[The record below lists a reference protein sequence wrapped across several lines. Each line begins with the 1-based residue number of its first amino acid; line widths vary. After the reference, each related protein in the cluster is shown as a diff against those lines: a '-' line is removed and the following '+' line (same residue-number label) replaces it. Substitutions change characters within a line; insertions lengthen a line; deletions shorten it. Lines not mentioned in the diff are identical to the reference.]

1 MKRAIITLGLLSV
14 LVCLPAFA
22 GEEKDLNGK
31 AMCAK
36 CELKKS
42 DKCQTVIEV
51 KDGDTTKLY
60 WTKDNEVAKKF
71 HTEVCHNPVKVTAK
85 GKVEE
90 KDGKLYVE
98 LSKIEKNEKA
108 AEKTTQ

>member
-1 MKRAIITLGLLSV
+1 MKKTIVTLSLLSV
-14 LVCLPAFA
+14 LAVLPALA
-22 GEEKDLNGK
+22 GEEKDLDGK

-42 DKCQTVIEV
+42 ETCHTVIEV
-51 KDGDTTKLY
+51 KDGATTKVY
-60 WTKDNEVAKKF
+60 WTTPNEVAKKF
-71 HTEVCHNPVKVTAK
+71 HKDICTKPVAVTAK

-98 LSKIEKNEKA
+98 LTKIEKKA
-108 AEKTTQ
+108 VAPSTSAQ

>member
-1 MKRAIITLGLLSV
+1 MKKAIITLSLLSV
-14 LVCLPAFA
+14 LACLPALA
-22 GEEKDLNGK
+22 GDQKELDGK

-42 DKCQTVIEV
+42 DKCHTVIEV
-51 KDGDTTKLY
+51 KDGATTKIY

-71 HTEVCHNPVKVTAK
+71 HKEVCSKPVAVTAK

-98 LSKIEKNEKA
+98 LAKIEKKDA
-108 AEKTTQ
+108 AAK